1 MGAALPII
9 GVVTGLAGAA
19 SSLKAGKAQQKAFAA
34 QAEQA
39 AMQAT
44 QARVQARSEALKFRR
59 QGVEVLD
66 RIVRNNATIN
76 ARAGAGGI
84 DPFSGSAKSLQQ
96 YALAKGG
103 LEFFTAEDN
112 EAITTL
118 MGEHRAKQF
127 MHQAEVLTMRGNQA
141 MKAARVGALVSLGQ
155 AAMSGAQLFPG
166 APSGSGGLNP
176 FSGVDSSLS
185 PTTQRFALGADF

>member
-1 MGAALPII
+1 MTAALPVIA
-9 GVVTGLAGAA
+9 VATSVLSAAGT
-19 SSLKAGKAQQKAFAA
+19 LQAGKTKQKAFAA
-34 QAEQA
+34 QAQQA

-66 RIVRNNATIN
+66 RIVRTNATIN

-96 YALAKGG
+96 FALAKGG

-127 MHQAEVLTMRGNQA
+127 MHQAETLTMRGNQA
-141 MKAARVGALVSLGQ
+141 MKSAKIGALVSLGQ
-155 AAMSGAQLFPG
+155 AAISGAKLFPG
-166 APSGSGGLNP
+166 APADPNAFQSGFNTQGQM
-176 FSGVDSSLS
+176 VDFL
-185 PTTQRFALGADF
+185 

>member
-1 MGAALPII
+1 MGQALAVI
-9 GVVTGLAGAA
+9 GVAT
-19 SSLKAGKAQQKAFAA
+19 SLMSAYGKIQAGKAQQKAFAA

-96 YALAKGG
+96 FALAKGG

-141 MKAARVGALVSLGQ
+141 MKSAKIGALMSLGQ
-155 AAMSGAQLFPG
+155 AAMSGVSLGVGG
-166 APSGSGGLNP
+166 APSGGLNP

>member
-1 MGAALPII
+1 MTAALPVIAVGTALGGAYGKI
-9 GVVTGLAGAA
+9 QAGR
-19 SSLKAGKAQQKAFAA
+19 GQQKAFAA
-34 QAEQA
+34 QAQQA

-96 YALAKGG
+96 FALAKGG

-118 MGEHRAKQF
+118 MGEQRAKQF
-127 MHQAEVLTMRGNQA
+127 MHQAEALTMQGNQA
-141 MKAARVGALVSLGQ
+141 MKSAKIGALVSLGK
-155 AAMSGAQLFPG
+155 AAMAGAELFPG
-166 APSGSGGLNP
+166 ESNP

>member
-1 MGAALPII
+1 MGQALAVI
-9 GVVTGLAGAA
+9 GVATSLASAYG
-19 SSLKAGKAQQKAFAA
+19 KIQAGKAQQKAFAA
-34 QAEQA
+34 QAQQA

-66 RIVRNNATIN
+66 RIVRTNATIN

-96 YALAKGG
+96 FALAKGG
-103 LEFFTAEDN
+103 SEFFTAEDN

-127 MHQAEVLTMRGNQA
+127 MHQAEALTRQGNQA
-141 MKAARVGALVSLGQ
+141 MKSAKIGALVSLGQ
-155 AAMSGAQLFPG
+155 AAMSAASFGAGGG
-166 APSGSGGLNP
+166 AGGDPNAFKSGFNTQWQM
-176 FSGVDSSLS
+176 VD
-185 PTTQRFALGADF
+185 FH

>member
-1 MGAALPII
+1 MTAALPVIA
-9 GVVTGLAGAA
+9 VATSVA
-19 SSLKAGKAQQKAFAA
+19 SAYGKIQAGKAQQKAFAA

-66 RIVRNNATIN
+66 RIVRTNATIN

-96 YALAKGG
+96 FALAKGG
-103 LEFFTAEDN
+103 IEFFTAEDN

-118 MGEHRAKQF
+118 MGEQRAKQF
-127 MHQAEVLTMRGNQA
+127 MHQAATLTMRGNQA
-141 MKAARVGALVSLGQ
+141 MKSAKFDALVSLGQ
-155 AAMSGAQLFPG
+155 AAMSGAKLLPG
-166 APSGSGGLNP
+166 APTDPNAFQSGFTKQGQM
-176 FSGVDSSLS
+176 VDFL
-185 PTTQRFALGADF
+185 

>member
-1 MGAALPII
+1 MGLTSI
-9 GVVTGLAGAA
+9 A
-19 SSLKAGKAQQKAFAA
+19 SAYGKIQAGKAQQKAFAA
-34 QAEQA
+34 QAEQS

-84 DPFSGSAKSLQQ
+84 DPFSGSANSLQQ
-96 YALAKGG
+96 FALAKGG

-112 EAITTL
+112 EAITAL
-118 MGEHRAKQF
+118 MGEQRAKQF
-127 MHQAEVLTMRGNQA
+127 MHQAATLTMQGNQA
-141 MKAARVGALVSLGQ
+141 MKIARIEALVTLAQSAERGVSLGK
-155 AAMSGAQLFPG
+155 G
-166 APSGSGGLNP
+166 APSSR
-176 FSGVDSSLS
+176 S
-185 PTTQRFALGADF
+185 A

>member
-1 MGAALPII
+1 M
-9 GVVTGLAGAA
+9 TGLISA
-19 SSLKAGKAQQKAFAA
+19 AGKLQTGKMQQKAFAA

-96 YALAKGG
+96 FALAKGG

-112 EAITTL
+112 ESITTL

-127 MHQAEVLTMRGNQA
+127 MHQAGTLIMRGNQA
-141 MKAARVGALVSLGQ
+141 MKAAQIGALVSLGE
-155 AAMSGAQLFPG
+155 AAMSAASLGAGG
-166 APSGSGGLNP
+166 APSGTLGSGGY
-176 FSGVDSSLS
+176 SSS
-185 PTTQRFALGADF
+185 NAMVGDYM

>member
-1 MGAALPII
+1 MGAALPVI
-9 GVVTGLAGAA
+9 GVATGLVGAAGALQ
-19 SSLKAGKAQQKAFAA
+19 SGKAQQKAFAA
-34 QAEQA
+34 QAQQA

-141 MKAARVGALVSLGQ
+141 MKAARFGALMSLGK
-155 AAMSGAQLFPG
+155 AALSGAQLLPG
-166 APSGSGGLNP
+166 EPSGSGGLNP

>member
-1 MGAALPII
+1 MGAALPVM
-9 GVVTGLAGAA
+9 GVATGLVGAAGALQ
-19 SSLKAGKAQQKAFAA
+19 SGKAQQKAFAGQA
-34 QAEQA
+34 QQA

-141 MKAARVGALVSLGQ
+141 RKAAGFAALMSLGK
-155 AAMSGAQLFPG
+155 AAMAGAGLFG
-166 APSGSGGLNP
+166 APSDPDL
-176 FSGVDSSLS
+176 FSFGFDNRGQMFDIL
-185 PTTQRFALGADF
+185 

>member
-1 MGAALPII
+1 MAAALPFIAVATSVASAV
-9 GVVTGLAGAA
+9 GSLQAGR
-19 SSLKAGKAQQKAFAA
+19 AQQKAFAA
-34 QAEQA
+34 QAEQV

-66 RIVRNNATIN
+66 RIVRTNATIT

-96 YALAKGG
+96 FALAKGG
-103 LEFFTAEDN
+103 IEFFTAEDN

-118 MGEHRAKQF
+118 MGEQRAKQF
-127 MHQAEVLTMRGNQA
+127 MHQAGTLTMQGNQA
-141 MKAARVGALVSLGQ
+141 MKSSKISALVSLGQ
-155 AAMSGAQLFPG
+155 GAMSAASFGAGGG
-166 APSGSGGLNP
+166 A
-176 FSGVDSSLS
+176 
-185 PTTQRFALGADF
+185 GADPNAFKSGFTKQGQMVDFL